1 MEEHKLRQL
10 AEMLDV
16 SVTEL
21 RDLSQKEPSADRR
34 MEESLS
40 YFVMNEV
47 KMKEL
52 KDENLRLRE
61 DIVTMKGTILDLQK
75 ALSDIRDKIKG

>member
-21 RDLSQKEPSADRR
+21 RDLSEKEPSAGQR

-75 ALSDIRDKIKG
+75 ALSDIRDKIKA